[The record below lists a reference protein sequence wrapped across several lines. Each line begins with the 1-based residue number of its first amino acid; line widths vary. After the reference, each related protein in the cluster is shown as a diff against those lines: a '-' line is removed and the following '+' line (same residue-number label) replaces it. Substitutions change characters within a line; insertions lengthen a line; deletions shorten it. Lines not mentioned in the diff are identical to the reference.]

1 MRRTVLG
8 ILFVWAAALCV
19 PSHVAAKVRGSEV
32 MYLSGTVRE
41 VPLKTEGHLFQPKS
55 NELEFRSTEGE
66 ILIPLARV
74 RSAKYRE
81 SFVDKSAAEKAAA
94 KASAPRKQVK
104 IPLLPAL
111 PGLPSLNPFGEDKQ
125 RVLTLTYADKKG
137 AEQTVVLLL
146 ARKMVAPVIYAI
158 ESYGKLEVELEP
170 GDYDID
176 DGEE

>member
-19 PSHVAAKVRGSEV
+19 PAPVAAKVRGSEV
-32 MYLSGTVRE
+32 MYLSGTVRA
-41 VPLKTEGHLFQPKS
+41 VPLKTEGHLFQPKNS
-55 NELEFRSTEGE
+55 ELEFRSSEGE
-66 ILIPLARV
+66 ILIPLSRV

-81 SFVDKSAAEKAAA
+81 SFVDKTAAEKNAA
-94 KASAPRKQVK
+94 KASAPKKQVK
-104 IPLLPAL
+104 LPLLPAI

-125 RVLTLTYADKKG
+125 RVLTLVYADKKG

-158 ESYGKLEVELEP
+158 ENYGSLEVQLEP
-170 GDYDID
+170 GDYDVD
-176 DGEE
+176 DNE